1 LIEKAV
7 NALLNKLVIKDT
19 IHKRK
24 KGDNSVASNFK
35 IVTRRRGV
43 DLRIKLKGDFDGNSA
58 FELLHLI
65 DKKCD
70 GIVKVI
76 IDTSELSYVYSFGR
90 EVFCNNLSRLNGR
103 SIQLIFINGN
113 SDSIAPERNK
123 FAQVLQCHC
132 IVLKEN
138 NVVMNI
144 HDAQEITTR
153 KVSVTNY

>member
-43 DLRIKLKGDFDGNSA
+43 VKLKGDFDGNSA